1 MAQPVRA
8 TQSNIEGSTIVD
20 GKRTST
26 GTPAP
31 VQSLSVR
38 GKRTRAVL
46 IEAAREAFEEVGLN
60 EARVADITRRAEVSY
75 GSFYTYF
82 ESKEEIFREVVKQ
95 VTGEMFEA
103 SAVGET
109 SGSTPRE
116 RLEAANRRYLQAYAR
131 NARIMGLIEEVA
143 PYDSYSNELLK
154 GIRNLFLGRIEQG
167 IRHQQKSGR
176 LDPDL
181 DYRVVARIL
190 GGMIEQVARASFLQG
205 EPYDEDVT
213 VHTLTTL
220 WSNAVGT
227 VPDQ

>member
-20 GKRTST
+20 GKRNGT

-38 GKRTRAVL
+38 RKRTRAAL

-103 SAVGET
+103 SAVGDT

-181 DYRVVARIL
+181 DYRVAARIL